1 VRELVEDGLGQ
12 LFGKVFAFNSIDH
25 GADVVEDFV
34 IADPERIVGG
44 KRTVY
49 TKLSQSPMDLRV
61 SSTIRRNTHAETQ
74 ATVEGGMN
82 CRRGGFESRKIYRT
96 SAKSRRLFRDTV
108 MMVEMIAGCW
118 KRPRRSYAY

>member
-1 VRELVEDGLGQ
+1 MRELVEDGLGQ

-25 GADVVEDFV
+25 GADVFEDLV
-34 IADPERIVGG
+34 IADPERLVGV

-49 TKLSQSPMDLRV
+49 AELSQSPMDLHV

-74 ATVEGGMN
+74 ATIEGGMN
-82 CRRGGFESRKIYRT
+82 CWRGGFESRKIYRT
-96 SAKSRRLFRDTV
+96 STKSRRLLRNTV

-118 KRPRRSYAY
+118 KRPRRCYAY